1 MASAFFLTNP
11 FTRQDDRSLSLVHLM
26 NRKSQKV
33 EEREAKDL
41 NDPQLENPPMLGD
54 SFLCYGQLC
63 RPGQREQVL
72 GHFSALLACSCVS
85 DRSAHSQIVP
95 TIIWV
100 SLLQN
105 LWLSVPFKEAFSKW

>member
-1 MASAFFLTNP
+1 M
-11 FTRQDDRSLSLVHLM
+11 RQDDRSLSLVHLM
-26 NRKSQKV
+26 NCKSQKV

-54 SFLCYGQLC
+54 SFLCCGQLC

-72 GHFSALLACSCVS
+72 GHFSALACSCVS

-105 LWLSVPFKEAFSKW
+105 LWLSVPFKEACSKW